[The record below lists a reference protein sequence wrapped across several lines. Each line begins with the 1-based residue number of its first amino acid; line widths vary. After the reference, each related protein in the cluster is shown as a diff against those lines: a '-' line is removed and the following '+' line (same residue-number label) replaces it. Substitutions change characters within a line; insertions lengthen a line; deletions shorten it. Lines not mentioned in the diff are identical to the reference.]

1 MDAERRLITKADAL
15 ALLRRVGIPEETI
28 RALDTVLD
36 DPVDVE
42 RDASLLA
49 HYGITRGQLVEDMG
63 GSP

>member
-15 ALLRRVGIPEETI
+15 GLLRRVGIPEETI
-28 RALDTVLD
+28 LALDTVLD
-36 DPVDVE
+36 DPVDLE

-49 HYGITRGQLVEDMG
+49 RYGITRGQLVEDMG